1 MSNCQV
7 RLDITVGDEL
17 KREKLNTKDGRILIT
32 RTGNRPSPAVT
43 QGGFSKGDRHPPALV
58 VSPAHVGY
66 VIAKVLVVAW
76 RRFSCRPINYK
87 FGCTFFLHSRP
98 YCGFRLITYCT
109 LFAYLKNHCLFAM
122 ASRLQCE
129 AIVPDL
135 GKYENILTIQSIL

>member
-1 MSNCQV
+1 MVVSNTTIPTGYAYEGLV
-7 RLDITVGDEL
+7 IGSRLG
-17 KREKLNTKDGRILIT
+17 G
-32 RTGNRPSPAVT
+32 GN
-43 QGGFSKGDRHPPALV
+43 FSKGGRHPPMLV

-66 VIAKVLVVAW
+66 VIAKVLVFAW

-98 YCGFRLITYCT
+98 YCGFRLIKYCT

-129 AIVPDL
+129 TSSKSWKNTRIYLQYSLFYRIV
-135 GKYENILTIQSIL
+135 